1 MKLFQMIYKFSRK
14 IRGGSF
20 LLRILYSCDIPK
32 EAKIGKNVYFAHRG
46 LGVVINA
53 GSIIGDNVSIQHHV
67 TLARGK
73 NGCPIIHKNV
83 KIGAYAFI
91 MGNVEI
97 HENTVIG
104 AGTMVLQDID
114 KPGIYVNQRN
124 LKNLCE
130 D

>member
-1 MKLFQMIYKFSRK
+1 
-14 IRGGSF
+14 
-20 LLRILYSCDIPK
+20 
-32 EAKIGKNVYFAHRG
+32 
-46 LGVVINA
+46 
-53 GSIIGDNVSIQHHV
+53 
-67 TLARGK
+67 
-73 NGCPIIHKNV
+73 
-83 KIGAYAFI
+83 

>member
-1 MKLFQMIYKFSRK
+1 MKLFNIIYKLSRK
-14 IRGGSF
+14 IRGGS
-20 LLRILYSCDIPK
+20 LLLKILFSCDIPK
-32 EAKIGKNVYFAHRG
+32 EAKIGKNVNFAHSG

-53 GSIIGDNVSIQHHV
+53 GSIIEDNVSIQHHV

-97 HENTVIG
+97 PENTIIG
-104 AGTMVLQDID
+104 AGTMVLKDID
-114 KPGIYVNQRN
+114 KEGVYINKRE
-124 LKNLCE
+124 LKKL
-130 D
+130 